1 MKTYCQNLSV
11 GTEKVIEYTSSALQ
25 NRWRNTVRQLRQA
38 AQGGLFLSGPPV
50 YPLLN
55 CWTGWGLLSQLGGLN
70 ELGGSLIPIQR
81 AIQRAT
87 GCPCHA
93 MFCSARMP
101 QFCSSFKGGGCW
113 GGSKSCRQGIATVEL
128 QAFTP
133 PWSIV
138 LLS

>member
-1 MKTYCQNLSV
+1 MPEPVRWHRKSNWIYLFGLTKPLKKYC
-11 GTEKVIEYTSSALQ
+11 TPAA
-25 NRWRNTVRQLRQA
+25 QA